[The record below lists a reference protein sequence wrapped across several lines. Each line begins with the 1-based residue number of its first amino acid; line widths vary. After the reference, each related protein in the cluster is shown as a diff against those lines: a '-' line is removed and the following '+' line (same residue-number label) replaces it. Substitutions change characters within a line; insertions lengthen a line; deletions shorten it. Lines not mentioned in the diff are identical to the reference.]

1 MRGLHFTRR
10 RFLHGAIAAAVV
22 MRPRF
27 SLAANPV
34 EQPLHG
40 LSAFGELK
48 YPDGFT
54 QFEYAAPEAPKG
66 GAFAFSPPN
75 WNFNQNPNTFNTLN
89 TFVLSGEAPPRMEYC
104 FDTLMSEAYDEPDAI
119 YGLLASSV
127 IISADRNAYRFEL
140 RPEALFYD
148 GTPVTAEDVVFSL
161 ITLKELGHPQLSL
174 DLANMDS
181 AEVVADHT
189 IDLRF
194 NGKQSAR
201 AILSIASSA
210 PILSKAYYGSVK
222 FEEAT
227 IDPPMSSGRYKV
239 RRSSIGQF
247 IEYERDE
254 NYWGRD
260 LPVMR
265 GLDHFD
271 FLRIDFYQER
281 QAAFEAFKKGEI
293 LWRQEFTSK
302 SWATEYNF
310 PAVKDG
316 RVRKVE
322 FAGEK
327 RPSLQAFALNAR
339 LEKFSHPA
347 TRQAIATL
355 FDFEWTNKN
364 LFYGAYTRSHS
375 LFARSPFEAEG
386 KPDEAELKLL
396 EPLRGQLPEAVFGE
410 PYLQNKTDGSGK
422 DRSIFRKADRLFAE
436 AGWKK
441 DKGKLVDAQ
450 GKPLSLEVLID
461 EQVFERILSP
471 YSENLRNMGI
481 EISLRLA
488 DPAQYQSRIESHD
501 FEMMMVA
508 YSLAANPPGETLR
521 RYFHSESA
529 NRPGSENHPG
539 INEPGIDALIEA
551 ASAAQSR
558 DELVTAMRAL
568 DRALRATHYWIPNW
582 HSANHRVACWDVFG
596 WKEQK
601 PDYAFPVERMWW
613 RDPAKKTPSA
623 DN

>member
-1 MRGLHFTRR
+1 MGFRFSRR
-10 RFLHGAIAAAVV
+10 RFLHGALAAALPF
-22 MRPRF
+22 RPYL

-34 EQPLHG
+34 GQPLHG

-48 YPDGFT
+48 YPAGFT
-54 QFEYAAPEAPKG
+54 HFDYAYRDAPKG

-75 WNFNQNPNTFNTLN
+75 WAFNQNPNTFNTLN
-89 TFVLSGEAPPRMEYC
+89 TFVLAGEAPPRMEYC
-104 FDTLMSEAYDEPDAI
+104 FDTLMTEAYDEPDAI
-119 YGLLASSV
+119 YGLLAENV
-127 IISADRNAYRFEL
+127 TVSADRNAFRFKL
-140 RPEALFYD
+140 RAEALFHD
-148 GTPVTAEDVVFSL
+148 ATPVTAEDVVFSL
-161 ITLKELGHPQLSL
+161 LTLKEFGHPQLAL
-174 DLANMDS
+174 DLANLEI
-181 AEVVADHT
+181 AEAVDALTV
-189 IDLRF
+189 DLRF

-201 AILSIASSA
+201 AILSIAASA
-210 PILSKAYYGSVK
+210 PVLSKAYYGSVK
-222 FEEAT
+222 FDEAV
-227 IDPPMSSGRYKV
+227 IEPPLSSGRYKV
-239 RRSSIGQF
+239 RRSSVGQF
-247 IEYERDE
+247 IEYERFE
-254 NYWGRD
+254 EYWGRD

-316 RVRKVE
+316 RVRKLE
-322 FAGEK
+322 FDDEL
-327 RPSLQAFALNAR
+327 RPSMQAFALNAR

-364 LFYGAYTRSHS
+364 LFYGAYQRSQS
-375 LFARSPFEAEG
+375 LFAQSPFVAEG
-386 KPDEAELKLL
+386 KPDAAELKLL
-396 EPLRGQLPEAVFGE
+396 EPLRGQLPDSVFGE
-410 PYLQNKTDGSGK
+410 PFLQNKTDASGK

-441 DKGKLVDAQ
+441 QDGKLVDPQ
-450 GKPLSLEVLID
+450 GRQLSIEMLID
-461 EQVFERILSP
+461 EQAFERILAP
-471 YSENLRNMGI
+471 YTQNLRSMGI
-481 EISLRLA
+481 EISTRQI
-488 DPAQYQSRIESHD
+488 DPAQYQSRLEKRD
-501 FEMMMVA
+501 FEMIMVA
-508 YSLAANPPGETLR
+508 YSLAANPAGETLR
-521 RYFHSESA
+521 RYFHSSTA
-529 NRPGSENHPG
+529 DSDGTENHPG
-539 INEPGIDALIEA
+539 TKEPGIDALVEA

-596 WKEQK
+596 WNEPK
-601 PDYAFPVERMWW
+601 PEYAFPVERLWW